1 MTLKKKQQI
10 LCNSSRTWK
19 KKRVLHIDKRRFWN
33 EANLSFHAMLVYT
46 SYQQQKQFLLL
57 MYDLIILKYLH
68 DSGSTLRH
76 NLEGY
81 ILPLNKLLGSQQGQ
95 SLRRFWVEETTPAHL
110 TMCCNV
116 LMALHMV
123 GMSCD
128 EVKSG
133 AATSQRYAVKC
144 NVFLVYAN
152 WVMTESK
159 LMLSRVW
166 RLVLQIH
173 CRWSQKSI

>member
-1 MTLKKKQQI
+1 
-10 LCNSSRTWK
+10 
-19 KKRVLHIDKRRFWN
+19 
-33 EANLSFHAMLVYT
+33 MLVYT

-68 DSGSTLRH
+68 NSGSTLRH

-95 SLRRFWVEETTPAHL
+95 FLRRFWVEETTPAHL

-128 EVKSG
+128 EAKSG
-133 AATSQRYAVKC
+133 RLGC
-144 NVFLVYAN
+144 NISKICGQMQCLPHVCKLG
-152 WVMTESK
+152 MTESK
-159 LMLSRVW
+159 LMLSRV
-166 RLVLQIH
+166 
-173 CRWSQKSI
+173 